1 LPRYNFTNARAA
13 TAIYRPGRTIRE
25 GSCRTSGLTINNRA
39 FKPQL
44 LNVRVL
50 LSCIF
55 QLALYFRTST
65 FEFFFFLLH

>member
-1 LPRYNFTNARAA
+1 MRVRQPRFIGLVVQFER
-13 TAIYRPGRTIRE
+13 GRI
-25 GSCRTSGLTINNRA
+25 SGLTINNRA

-65 FEFFFFLLH
+65 LALYFRTSSSFFFVLH